1 MQSSTDLGS
10 DIPKAKIMGPAGY
23 VTLVSGGAAVGG
35 LLFGYDTA
43 VISGTVDALR
53 DHFELEPL
61 RLGWVVGSALVG
73 CVIGAALAGKL
84 TDSLGRRTMLVISG
98 ALFLVSAL
106 WCVIT
111 QSADEL
117 ALARMLGGVG
127 VGFAS
132 LVVPVYIAELA
143 PSRNRGALVS
153 LNQIGI
159 LVGMV
164 LSYVV
169 NAWIGSWGDH
179 EWMVEIGWRIML
191 GVEALPA
198 ALFILMCF
206 AIPESPRWLLQ
217 KGREAA
223 ASGILTRLHGAR
235 QADVELNEIRA
246 SLQER
251 DAALG
256 EVFGG
261 RMRRMVAMAMILAF
275 FQAVT
280 GINVVM
286 YYAPTIFTT
295 AHVGRGDAL
304 NHSVIIGL
312 VMLVFTI
319 ISMLLVDRLG
329 RRSIMLTAAAGMG
342 AALTLLGVSFT
353 NQDGSGTAMLAWILV
368 YVAFFSVGMGGIY
381 WVVVSEI
388 FPTRIRGVAASFS
401 VMCLWGG
408 NYLVSQFFPV
418 MLTALGGDVFYVYAF
433 MCLLCYAFIWRFL
446 PETKGKTLEQIEA
459 KFFPQMGKMP

>member
-1 MQSSTDLGS
+1 
-10 DIPKAKIMGPAGY
+10 MGPTGH

-98 ALFLVSAL
+98 ALFLISAL

-111 QSADEL
+111 QTADEL

-179 EWMVEIGWRIML
+179 EWMIEIGWRIML

-198 ALFILMCF
+198 ALFIFMCF

-223 ASGILTRLHGAR
+223 ASSILMRLHGAR

-261 RMRRMVAMAMILAF
+261 RMRGMMAMAMILAF

-295 AHVGRGDAL
+295 AQVGRGDAL

-312 VMLVFTI
+312 VMLVFTV

-459 KFFPQMGKMP
+459 KYFPPMGKMP